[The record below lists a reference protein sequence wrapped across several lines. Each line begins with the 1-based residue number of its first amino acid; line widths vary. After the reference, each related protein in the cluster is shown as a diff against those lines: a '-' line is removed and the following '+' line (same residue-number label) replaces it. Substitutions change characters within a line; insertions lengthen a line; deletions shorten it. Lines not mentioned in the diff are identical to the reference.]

1 MKRII
6 FILLLLCA
14 LAASAQTHLEF
25 NGIPIDGSVSAFT
38 EKMKKIGYVVDP
50 VSKSMPAGQRWFADP
65 DRDVTV
71 CVSYDVKSKNVFCV
85 SQIFQFNNAVACR
98 RFFDGMK
105 KRLSS
110 RYVETDS
117 CGSGEMESVD
127 GLPFYGVD
135 VNNADCEFIGTI
147 TCRIE
152 YDATVSENMFVFV
165 EFSDG
170 VNSGKYFKP

>member
-14 LAASAQTHLEF
+14 LAASAQSHLEF
-25 NGIPIDGSVSAFT
+25 NGIPINGSVSAFT

-152 YDATVSENMFVFV
+152 YDATIPENMFVFV

>member
-14 LAASAQTHLEF
+14 LAASAQSHLEF

-152 YDATVSENMFVFV
+152 YDATVPENMFVFV